1 VVTESDRVV
10 GVLTDRDIVV
20 RAVADGRNPAEVLA
34 GELSSSDVITVSPDD
49 DVERVI
55 GIMRERAIRRV
66 AVVEN
71 GTPLGIASIG
81 DLAIERD
88 RDSALADI
96 SAAPANRSRSGD
108 TCPEPPRPRAAK
120 SGDYH
125 SSSG

>member
-20 RAVADGRNPAEVLA
+20 RAVADGRNPTEVLA

-55 GIMRERAIRRV
+55 GIMRECAIRRV

-81 DLAIERD
+81 DLAIGRD

-96 SAAPANRSRSGD
+96 SAAPANR
-108 TCPEPPRPRAAK
+108 
-120 SGDYH
+120 
-125 SSSG
+125 